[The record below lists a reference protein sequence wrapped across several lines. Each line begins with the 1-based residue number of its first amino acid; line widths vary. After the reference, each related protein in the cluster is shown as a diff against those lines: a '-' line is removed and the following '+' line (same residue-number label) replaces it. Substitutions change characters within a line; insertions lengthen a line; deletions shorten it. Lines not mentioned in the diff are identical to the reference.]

1 MALKVFLFFFFKK
14 FNTHSLANLRSKL
27 FEPQHKRFLS
37 INIQPMRMS
46 GVPCKQWANYTSPH
60 PVTLSTVNGA
70 LWWQWQAALR
80 LRSLGHF
87 IFSGKPEFSPA
98 SNLVCPQPCWDGHRL
113 VFPSLLRKE
122 KQREIYARIFPRRF
136 RKAEGIFPFNDL
148 CSPWRKSL

>member
-1 MALKVFLFFFFKK
+1 
-14 FNTHSLANLRSKL
+14 
-27 FEPQHKRFLS
+27 
-37 INIQPMRMS
+37 MRMS

-87 IFSGKPEFSPA
+87 IFSGEPEFSPA

-113 VFPSLLRKE
+113 VFSSLLRKDR
-122 KQREIYARIFPRRF
+122 QRDTALYWTNNLPLKF
-136 RKAEGIFPFNDL
+136 GIKRQQIL
-148 CSPWRKSL
+148 ATLLSISPYS